1 MTSIREE
8 WFLLKSYFIMKKKA
22 DGGTPMP
29 QTPIDR
35 FRFMGFI
42 EGASLLILLFIAMP
56 LKYWADIPMAVTI
69 VGSLHGFFF
78 IAYLLIIAYTTYK
91 IRWSFAW
98 VFSAVAVA
106 FIPFGNM
113 VLDSRLKKA
122 NL

>member
-1 MTSIREE
+1 MLQS
-8 WFLLKSYFIMKKKA
+8 
-22 DGGTPMP
+22 
-29 QTPIDR
+29 PIGR
-35 FRFMGFI
+35 FRLMGFI

-56 LKYWADIPMAVTI
+56 LKHLAGIPMAVTI

-78 IAYLLIIAYTTYK
+78 ITYLLIIAYTTYK

-113 VLDSRLKKA
+113 ILDARLKKA

>member
-1 MTSIREE
+1 MLQS
-8 WFLLKSYFIMKKKA
+8 
-22 DGGTPMP
+22 
-29 QTPIDR
+29 PIGR
-35 FRFMGFI
+35 FRLMGFI

-56 LKYWADIPMAVTI
+56 LKHLAGIPLAVTI

-78 IAYLLIIAYTTYK
+78 ITYLLIIAYTTYK

-113 VLDSRLKKA
+113 ILDARLKKA

>member
-1 MTSIREE
+1 MLQS
-8 WFLLKSYFIMKKKA
+8 
-22 DGGTPMP
+22 
-29 QTPIDR
+29 PIGR
-35 FRFMGFI
+35 FRLMGFI

-56 LKYWADIPMAVTI
+56 LKYLAEIPMAVTI

-78 IAYLLIIAYTTYK
+78 ITYLLIIAYTTYK

-113 VLDSRLKKA
+113 ILDARLKKA

>member
-1 MTSIREE
+1 M
-8 WFLLKSYFIMKKKA
+8 L
-22 DGGTPMP
+22 
-29 QTPIDR
+29 QTPIGR
-35 FRFMGFI
+35 FRLMGFI

-56 LKYWADIPMAVTI
+56 LKHMAGIPMAVTI

-78 IAYLLIIAYTTYK
+78 ITYLLIIAYTTYK

-113 VLDSRLKKA
+113 ILDARLKKA

>member
-1 MTSIREE
+1 MLQS
-8 WFLLKSYFIMKKKA
+8 
-22 DGGTPMP
+22 
-29 QTPIDR
+29 PIGR
-35 FRFMGFI
+35 FRLMGFI

-56 LKYWADIPMAVTI
+56 LKHLAGIPMAVTI

-78 IAYLLIIAYTTYK
+78 ITYLLIIAYTTFK

-113 VLDSRLKKA
+113 ILDARLKKA